1 MVQRSQLQES
11 FKGLAGLAAF
21 VSLGALIVLVL
32 SCGAKVWAMPG
43 QAPFRDTV
51 PGGIAG
57 KVDLQGRSDESGVTI
72 TVGETGKQGESA
84 ANGSYAVADVP
95 PGTYVVT
102 ATMPCYLYARRENV
116 TVVTDTITTL
126 PDVTLLSGDA
136 NSDGVV
142 NIFDLVIVGSNYT
155 KSVPPGD
162 SRADINGD
170 GTVNIFDL
178 VLVGTNYTKTAPG
191 PWP

>member
-1 MVQRSQLQES
+1 MAHRSQLQEN
-11 FKGLAGLAAF
+11 FKGLAGLVAF
-21 VSLGALIVLVL
+21 VSLGALIILVL
-32 SCGAKVWAMPG
+32 SFGAKAWAMPG
-43 QAPFRDTV
+43 QTPLRDTV
-51 PGGIAG
+51 PGGVAG
-57 KVDLQGRSDESGVTI
+57 KAYLQGRSDHSGVTI
-72 TVGETGKQGESA
+72 TIGETGKQGGSV

-102 ATMPCYLYARRENV
+102 ATMPCYLYARIENV
-116 TVVTDTITTL
+116 AVEEDTITTL

-136 NSDGVV
+136 KSDGVV

-162 SRADINGD
+162 PRADINGD
-170 GTVNIFDL
+170 GRVNIFDL